1 MPNTSQYK
9 SVSVSK
15 DTYEKLRLMAD
26 FEKRNLSQQ
35 LSLLIDVELDRLTT
49 PLADEKNDF
58 DISKAKKTTKDRYVG
73 RALDNSKNVSSAL
86 NEKNDFDVLTAV
98 KATKAQYIRRALDN
112 SKNVSS
118 ASKLLGLKNYQTLQN
133 WMREMEI

>member
-1 MPNTSQYK
+1 MLIEPWKIQRISAQLLE
-9 SVSVSK
+9 K
-15 DTYEKLRLMAD
+15 D
-26 FEKRNLSQQ
+26 
-35 LSLLIDVELDRLTT
+35 
-49 PLADEKNDF
+49 
-58 DISKAKKTTKDRYVG
+58 
-73 RALDNSKNVSSAL
+73 
-86 NEKNDFDVLTAV
+86 DFDVLTAV

>member
-15 DTYEKLRLMAD
+15 DTYEKLLIMAE

-35 LSLLIDVELDRLTT
+35 LSLLIDIELDRLTA
-49 PLADEKNDF
+49 PLADKKDDF
-58 DISKAKKTTKDRYVG
+58 DFLKSTRTTKDRYV
-73 RALDNSKNVSSAL
+73 RRSLDNSKNISSASD
-86 NEKNDFDVLTAV
+86 KKDDFNVLTAI
-98 KATKAQYIRRALDN
+98 KRTKERYVRRALEK

-133 WMREMEI
+133 WMQELEI

>member
-15 DTYEKLRLMAD
+15 DTYEKLLLMAD

-49 PLADEKNDF
+49 PLADKKNDF

-73 RALDNSKNVSSAL
+73 RALDNSKNVSSA
-86 NEKNDFDVLTAV
+86 
-98 KATKAQYIRRALDN
+98 
-112 SKNVSS
+112 
-118 ASKLLGLKNYQTLQN
+118 SKLLGLKNYQTLQN
-133 WMREMEI
+133 WMREM

>member
-15 DTYEKLRLMAD
+15 DTYEKLLLMAD

-49 PLADEKNDF
+49 PLA
-58 DISKAKKTTKDRYVG
+58 V
-73 RALDNSKNVSSAL
+73 
-86 NEKNDFDVLTAV
+86 EKNDFDVLTAV

>member
-1 MPNTSQYK
+1 MPNISQYK

-15 DTYEKLRLMAD
+15 DTYEKLLIMAD

-35 LSLLIDVELDRLTT
+35 LSLLIDLELEQLTR
-49 PLADEKNDF
+49 PLAG
-58 DISKAKKTTKDRYVG
+58 KK
-73 RALDNSKNVSSAL
+73 
-86 NEKNDFDVLTAV
+86 EDFDVQRAV
-98 KATKAQYIRRALDN
+98 KATKARYIRRALDS

-133 WMREMEI
+133 WMQELEF